1 MNRGGS
7 DTEQRGWLEGGVISI
22 KKIKRERERKKG
34 GREKKKR
41 TEKRKKGTKGTET
54 KIYIP
59 TG

>member
-1 MNRGGS
+1 MN
-7 DTEQRGWLEGGVISI
+7 TEERGWLEGRVISV

-41 TEKRKKGTKGTET
+41 TEKRKKGTET
-54 KIYIP
+54 KTYIP